1 MQTSLDDRSL
11 KGIEFY
17 FFNALVSYYLLL
29 PFPLKLALESC
40 GVLRGEYEVCFFQI
54 HLDPYLK
61 RLCHAGL
68 SLESD
73 V

>member
-1 MQTSLDDRSL
+1 MQTSLGDRSL
-11 KGIEFY
+11 KGTEFY
-17 FFNALVSYYLLL
+17 FFNALISYYLSPPL
-29 PFPLKLALESC
+29 PLKLALKSC

-54 HLDPYLK
+54 HLYPYLK

-73 V
+73 D